1 MKSFLKY
8 VFATIVGLLI
18 FSVLWVLLFFAMI
31 GVAMSSSKNT
41 APISENTVFELEL
54 KGILVERAEEDIWTS
69 IAAEMN
75 SSQRQIALDDIVE
88 SIEKAAGEDKIKGIY
103 LKIGNLSAS
112 MASLQQIYR
121 CLGQF
126 KKSGKFIIAYGDYY
140 GNGTYYLASIADKV
154 YLNPE
159 GTLALSGL
167 QASTMFYKNLLDKL
181 GVDMQI
187 FKVGTFKSA
196 VEPFTQTSMSEA
208 NRLQLTAYIN
218 SLWKE
223 ITTSVAQN
231 RATTVD
237 NINAFA
243 DSGLFFGEAME
254 TVKYKLIDS
263 LVYQSDMDSI
273 IKALTVKDYH
283 TASLDDIKNV
293 SSKHKS
299 RSKNKIAVLYAVGE
313 IDGSDERSGINS
325 QKIVDEL
332 IDLADDDK
340 IKAVVL
346 RVNSPGGSAFGSE
359 QIWQAVGK
367 VKARKPVVVSMGDY
381 AASGGYYISCIADR
395 IFAEPTTLTGS
406 IGIFGMFPNV
416 KGLFDKIGLSFESVK
431 TNKLSDF
438 GATYRPMAAE
448 EKVLLQ
454 KYIEKGYDLFT
465 KRCADGRGMSQD
477 SIKKIAEGRIYSG
490 SDALQLGLV
499 DELGGL
505 NEAIAFAAK
514 QAKVDEY
521 SIKNYPAVK
530 TVMEQLTEMF
540 STSVRTKL
548 LQIALGDQ
556 YKLYD
561 AVQKSQNTVGIKT
574 LMPYTIEVK

>member
-54 KGILVERAEEDIWTS
+54 KGNLVERAEEDIWTS

-126 KKSGKFIIAYGDYY
+126 KKSGKFIVAYGDYY

-208 NRLQLTAYIN
+208 NKLQLTAYIN

-223 ITTSVAQN
+223 ITTSIAQN

-283 TASLDDIKNV
+283 TA
-293 SSKHKS
+293 
-299 RSKNKIAVLYAVGE
+299 
-313 IDGSDERSGINS
+313 
-325 QKIVDEL
+325 
-332 IDLADDDK
+332 
-340 IKAVVL
+340 
-346 RVNSPGGSAFGSE
+346 
-359 QIWQAVGK
+359 
-367 VKARKPVVVSMGDY
+367 
-381 AASGGYYISCIADR
+381 
-395 IFAEPTTLTGS
+395 
-406 IGIFGMFPNV
+406 
-416 KGLFDKIGLSFESVK
+416 
-431 TNKLSDF
+431 
-438 GATYRPMAAE
+438 
-448 EKVLLQ
+448 
-454 KYIEKGYDLFT
+454 
-465 KRCADGRGMSQD
+465 
-477 SIKKIAEGRIYSG
+477 
-490 SDALQLGLV
+490 
-499 DELGGL
+499 
-505 NEAIAFAAK
+505 
-514 QAKVDEY
+514 
-521 SIKNYPAVK
+521 
-530 TVMEQLTEMF
+530 
-540 STSVRTKL
+540 
-548 LQIALGDQ
+548 
-556 YKLYD
+556 
-561 AVQKSQNTVGIKT
+561 
-574 LMPYTIEVK
+574 